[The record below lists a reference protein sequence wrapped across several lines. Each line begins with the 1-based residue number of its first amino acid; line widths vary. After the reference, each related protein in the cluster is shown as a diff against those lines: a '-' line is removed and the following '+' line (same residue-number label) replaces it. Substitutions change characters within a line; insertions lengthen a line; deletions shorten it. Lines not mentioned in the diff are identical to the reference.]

1 MEVTAYWEGGYRC
14 RMPVRAFEVRA
25 DEPPDCGGDDAG
37 PTPTELFLSSLASCF
52 TMAVAHAARKRGVE
66 LADLA
71 VRVQGHYQGLRFD
84 AITVEVLS
92 SHPPEEL
99 DALVERARS
108 YCYVSNTL
116 RNEVR
121 LEFTV
126 SDGHSSPLPTPPPPG
141 G

>member
-14 RMPVRAFEVRA
+14 RMPVRVFEVQA
-25 DEPPDCGGDDAG
+25 DEPPDCGGADAG

-52 TMAVAHAARKRGVE
+52 AMAVAHAARKRGVE

-71 VRVQGHYQGLRFD
+71 VRVRGHYQGLRFNS
-84 AITVEVLS
+84 IVVEVLS
-92 SHPPEEL
+92 SHPREEL
-99 DALVERARS
+99 EALVQRARS

-121 LEFTV
+121 LDFVV
-126 SDGHSSPLPTPPPPG
+126 SDDQLSHLPPPSPG
-141 G
+141 R